1 MNDYPFFLI
10 TMEALVLKQKTM
22 QNAFTRLYNTL
33 DEAAKQEVVKISEDI
48 LNNLLTFEKVEEDDT
63 ENESI
68 SEMRMPT
75 NLKRQVC

>member
-1 MNDYPFFLI
+1 
-10 TMEALVLKQKTM
+10 MESLMLKQKTM

-48 LNNLLTFEKVEEDDT
+48 LNNLLRFEKVEEDDT